1 MAAKITYLYN
11 LKDEVALNLT
21 VDQITST
28 VIYGT
33 AAIEGLYDPSR
44 TYKRGDIVPYI
55 DDEGVIHVYECVVDG
70 ATGDPINM
78 THWKE
83 YSVIGK
89 LNELRNE
96 LIVLSATQP
105 ANVNTN
111 KAWLHVKMTDT
122 SSLDMGDNL
131 GLIVVNNFVL
141 STNEPTPFTTDL
153 VWGKIT
159 ATMN

>member
-11 LKDEVALNLT
+11 LKDEVAMNLT

-33 AAIEGLYDPSR
+33 MAINGLYDPTR
-44 TYKRGDIVPYI
+44 VYKRGDIVPYI
-55 DDEGVIHVYECVVDG
+55 DDEGVIHIYECLVDG
-70 ATGDPINM
+70 ATGDPIDM
-78 THWKE
+78 TQWAE
-83 YSVIGK
+83 FSVIGK
-89 LNELRNE
+89 LYEIRNN

-105 ANVNTN
+105 ANLNTN
-111 KAWLHVKMTDT
+111 KVWLHVKMTDT

-131 GLIVVNNFVL
+131 GLIVVNNFIL
-141 STNEPTPFTTDL
+141 STTEPSPFTTDL

-159 ATMN
+159 ATLN